1 MRKFASILLVICTL
15 LALCG
20 CSKDSNDEE
29 DNVSSTVEGKGFK
42 SPEKAILAYA
52 EALQSGDVK
61 KILSTF
67 AMETYV
73 ENLDMEEYLHQVSS
87 YVISMGLVSGD
98 DYSRE
103 IRLVQRQYDITRLLG
118 YLYMNHSER
127 GIPENLEPVPVPPS
141 SRSEYETMDEFIDD
155 MTVEDWAEILE
166 EMEIGDVLEDKD
178 IIPDKLTEGYYD
190 NLERLAD
197 RYGCDEIVPLA
208 VEITLDG
215 KDYYLCV
222 NVANYDGT
230 WYNLAPMGMIA
241 TVLGADSMS
250 CGLVER

>member
-1 MRKFASILLVICTL
+1 MKKFVSILLVICTL

-67 AMETYV
+67 AIESYV

-87 YVISMGLVSGD
+87 YVISMGLVSED

-103 IRLVQRQYDITRLLG
+103 IRLIQRQSDIVRQLG
-118 YLYMNHSER
+118 YLYINHTEAGFSEN
-127 GIPENLEPVPVPPS
+127 GQPVS
-141 SRSEYETMDEFIDD
+141 IRKEYETADKFIDA
-155 MTVEDWAEILE
+155 MIVEDWDKILE

-178 IIPDKLTEGYYD
+178 IIPDKLDESYYEY
-190 NLERLAD
+190 LERMAD

-215 KDYYLCV
+215 VDYYLC
-222 NVANYDGT
+222 ADAACYDGT
-230 WYNLAPMGMIA
+230 WYIQNISGIIGTM
-241 TVLGADSMS
+241 LGADVTS

>member
-1 MRKFASILLVICTL
+1 MKKFVSILLVICTL

-87 YVISMGLVSGD
+87 YVISMGLVSDD

-103 IRLVQRQYDITRLLG
+103 IRLVQRQYDIARQFG
-118 YLYMNHSER
+118 YLYINHTEAGFSEN
-127 GIPENLEPVPVPPS
+127 GQPVS
-141 SRSEYETMDEFIDD
+141 IREEYETADKFIDA
-155 MTVEDWAEILE
+155 MTAEDWAEILE

-215 KDYYLCV
+215 EDYYLCV

-230 WYNLAPMGMIA
+230 WYNLAPMGMIG
-241 TVLGADSMS
+241 TMLGVDSMS